1 MSETQNLSIGAK
13 LREAGSHTIIY
24 GLGSIAQSSSGLILL
39 PILTSSL
46 SGDDFG
52 AYSLILMASSIANAI
67 FYFGMS
73 SALPRSYFDF
83 ESNEDRKSVTTT
95 AFGILLLGALVQT
108 TIGYIYRTEISMYLL
123 GHEIYG
129 EAVFYGLLS
138 GAAVFVNTFLFG
150 YLRLVKKSMASVLFS
165 LMSLIGT
172 VSLTIFFQNI
182 KSEHAVAPFMA
193 LLYANVIV
201 TFAFM
206 IMYGRS
212 AFNFTIIKPEVPV
225 LLNLGAAS
233 IIASFGGLMIDSL
246 DRIMIQKYFGLVE
259 AGQFSAAIRVG
270 MLVNVIFVVPFNQI
284 WTPMVLEY
292 RHKKNINQLF
302 SRVFT
307 AYMVLGGLL
316 SAVASIF
323 SWQILSFLIK
333 SEVSADMVYVFIGC
347 LIGVLVM
354 SATNFFS
361 AGLFYERKV
370 SLLSIAYYATAFVK
384 FLVNLLLIPI
394 AGLIG
399 AVISCL
405 ISSALVPMMVRG
417 ISKKYFQFTVDWC
430 RLIKFYTLISP
441 SVLYGIY
448 SANNKPEDFSL
459 NFLILFFQIVIILK
473 FGFSKNEK
481 TLLFEFIKKQK

>member
-24 GLGSIAQSSSGLILL
+24 GLGSIAQSASGLILL

-67 FYFGMS
+67 FYFGMT

-95 AFGILLLGALVQT
+95 AFAILLLGALVQT
-108 TIGYIYRTEISMYLL
+108 TIGYIYRMEISMYLL
-123 GHEIYG
+123 GNEIYG
-129 EAVFYGLLS
+129 EAIFYGLLS

-150 YLRLVKKSMASVLFS
+150 YLRLVKKSIASVLFS
-165 LMSLIGT
+165 LMSLTGVIG
-172 VSLTIFFQNI
+172 LTIFFQNI
-182 KSEHAVAPFMA
+182 NPEHAVAPFMA
-193 LLYANVIV
+193 LLYANIIV
-201 TFAFM
+201 TLAFM
-206 IMYGRS
+206 VMYGRS
-212 AFNFTIIKPEVPV
+212 AFNFKIIKLEIPV

-233 IIASFGGLMIDSL
+233 IVASFGGLMIDSL

-270 MLVNVIFVVPFNQI
+270 MLVNVLFVVPFNQI
-284 WTPMVLEY
+284 WSPMALEY

-302 SRVFT
+302 ARVFT
-307 AYMVLGGLL
+307 IYMMLGGLL
-316 SAVASIF
+316 TAVASIF
-323 SWQILSFLIK
+323 GWQILSFLIK
-333 SEVSADMVYVFIGC
+333 SEVTTDMVYVFNGC

-354 SATNFFS
+354 STTNFFS

-370 SLLSIAYYATAFVK
+370 SQLSIAYYGTAFVK
-384 FLVNLLLIPI
+384 FLVSLFLIPI

-399 AVISCL
+399 AVVSCL
-405 ISSALVPMMVRG
+405 ISSTLVPMIVRR
-417 ISKKYFQFTVDWC
+417 ISKKYFQFDIEWHT
-430 RLIKFYTLISP
+430 LIKFYILLAP
-441 SVLYGIY
+441 SLLYGIY
-448 SANNKPEDFSL
+448 SANGKPNDFSL
-459 NFLILFFQIVIILK
+459 SFLILFIQILIIII
-473 FGFSKNEK
+473 FGFSKTEK
-481 TLLFEFIKKQK
+481 ILFSEFMKK